1 MRNSQTM
8 KQKILCLTEIIENA
22 DVNYRWRIT
31 GYKHF
36 GGFAGH
42 EHIHKSLIGND
53 LNLSDTN
60 PFGAVNVR
68 LSPQTSKFS

>member
-1 MRNSQTM
+1 M
-8 KQKILCLTEIIENA
+8 KQKILCLTEIMENA
-22 DVNYRWRIT
+22 DVNYRWRVT

-36 GGFAGH
+36 GGYEH

-60 PFGAVNVR
+60 PFGAMNV
-68 LSPQTSKFS
+68 

>member
-1 MRNSQTM
+1 M
-8 KQKILCLTEIIENA
+8 ENA
-22 DVNYRWRIT
+22 DVNYRWRVT

-60 PFGAVNVR
+60 PFEAMNV
-68 LSPQTSKFS
+68 